1 MSDKKR
7 ALEPTAA
14 SPSAAVTRG
23 LEHGLGVG
31 RRELDAQ
38 REPAI
43 DPPLLDGN
51 PENDWGDPADEGATY
66 SANHATRG
74 EKTDAERGPGP
85 KTRAAA
91 KDAISRR

>member
-1 MSDKKR
+1 MSEEER
-7 ALEPTAA
+7 PFEHTAA
-14 SPSAAVTRG
+14 SASAKVTRG
-23 LEHGLGVG
+23 LEQGLGVG

-43 DPPLLDGN
+43 DPPLLDEN
-51 PENDWGDPADEGATY
+51 PENDWGGPADEGATY
-66 SANHATRG
+66 SANATRG

-85 KTRAAA
+85 KTRTAA